1 MVLLVFYTKDLSV
14 ESEETMNLLTDM
26 ALAPELDLKLLTIST
41 DTIETHRAWSEQR
54 EGGTPPVI
62 MLSDKNGH
70 IAQMYG
76 VLDSKNHVAFQSVF
90 LIDTD
95 GVVKGSRV
103 AGKGGLHPST
113 ASDMLDFIRAAL
125 KPNVQEE

>member
-1 MVLLVFYTKDLSV
+1 VFYPKDMSI

-26 ALAPELDLKLLTIST
+26 ALAPELDLQLLTIST

-76 VLDSKNHVAFQSVF
+76 VLDSNNHVAFQSVF
-90 LIDTD
+90 LIDPE
-95 GVVKGSRV
+95 GVVQGSRV
-103 AGKGGLHPST
+103 AGRGGLQPNT

-125 KPNVQEE
+125 KPQDQVE